1 MDILERVRTWSTKT
15 PNHPAYIRGENVLN
29 YQELEEKSNWLA
41 AYFSATLPDNHAP
54 IAIVGHKEPEMLVTF
69 LAAVKSGHPYIP
81 IDTSTPSQRIE
92 SIFEKSRAALQL
104 TPTSVQQLMAEHSRI
119 TQPWSARRIKP
130 EDPWYIIFTSGSTGE
145 PKGVVITTA
154 CLESFVDW
162 MLNEQHLSRAPE
174 SGIIPSEGAEVFINQ
189 APFSFDLSVMEL
201 YLSLSTGGTI
211 FSLSRDEISEPK
223 ELFIA
228 LAGSNATA
236 WVSTPSFAQMCLFE
250 PTFSEKLLPQLRKF
264 LFCGETL
271 PPEVAAGL
279 LERFPKSEVWNT
291 YGPTEAT
298 CATTSLRI
306 SKNILTKYN
315 PLPVGFPKPGSDI
328 RVIKADG
335 TNCAENER
343 GEIIIAGSNVSPGY
357 LGQPELTGRVFF
369 KLGELQAY
377 RTGDSGH
384 FEGGMLFFDGRQ
396 DNQIKLHGY
405 RIELGDIESN
415 LQALPSIL
423 DAVVLPHL
431 KNGLP
436 DFLATFVILKTG
448 PMQGEFETTRNL
460 KRELRK
466 RLPDY
471 MVPHKFYYPEK
482 FPMTANGKID
492 RRKLAENLK

>member
-1 MDILERVRTWSTKT
+1 MNILDRIHAWSINT
-15 PNHPAYIRGENVLN
+15 PNHLAYVRGESVLS
-29 YQELEEKSNWLA
+29 YQDLEEKSNWLA
-41 AYFSATLPDNHAP
+41 TYFSDSLPNDRAP
-54 IAIVGHKEPEMLVTF
+54 IAIIGHKEPEMLITF

-81 IDTSTPSQRIE
+81 IDTATPSQRIE
-92 SIFEKSRAALQL
+92 AIIEKSKAALRL
-104 TPTSVQQLMAEHSRI
+104 TPGNVQQLLVEQNLPAGHLSP
-119 TQPWSARRIKP
+119 QPKLPHEIKL
-130 EDPWYIIFTSGSTGE
+130 EDAWYIIFTSGSTGE

-154 CLESFVDW
+154 CLESFVTW
-162 MLNEQHLSRAPE
+162 MLDEQHLSE
-174 SGIIPSEGAEVFINQ
+174 QSEIFINQ

-223 ELFIA
+223 ELFKT
-228 LAGSNATA
+228 LASSSATV

-250 PTFSEKLLPQLRKF
+250 PTFSEKLLPRMRKF

-271 PPEVAAGL
+271 PPEVAASL
-279 LERFPKSEVWNT
+279 LNRFPKAEVWNT

-298 CATTSLRI
+298 CATTSLQI
-306 SKNILTKYN
+306 TQNVIAKYN
-315 PLPVGFPKPGSDI
+315 PLPVGYPKSDSDI
-328 RVIKADG
+328 RVMKADG
-335 TNCAENER
+335 SGCAESER
-343 GEIIIAGSNVSPGY
+343 GEIIIAGPNVSPGY
-357 LGQPELTGRVFF
+357 LGQPELTAKAFF

-377 RTGDSGH
+377 RTGDTGH
-384 FEGGMLFFDGRQ
+384 FEQGMLFFDGRQ

-415 LQALPSIL
+415 LQALPTIR

-436 DFLATFVILKTG
+436 DFLAAFIILNTG
-448 PMQGEFETTRNL
+448 PVPGEFETTRGL

-471 MVPHKFYYPEK
+471 MVPHKFYYPDK

-492 RRKLAENLK
+492 RRKLAESMK

>member
-1 MDILERVRTWSTKT
+1 MNILEKIHRWSTET
-15 PNHPAYIRGENVLN
+15 PDHPAYIRGEGVLT
-29 YQELEEKSNWLA
+29 YHELEDKSERLA
-41 AYFSATLPDNHAP
+41 AYFRDSLAHDHAP
-54 IAIVGHKEPEMLVTF
+54 IVIVGHKEPEMLVAF
-69 LAAVKSGHPYIP
+69 LAAVKSGHPYVP
-81 IDTSTPSQRIE
+81 IDISTPPQRIE
-92 SIFEKSRAALQL
+92 AIIERSRAALRL
-104 TPTSVQQLMAEHSRI
+104 TPEGVQQLLAGHDHS
-119 TQPWSARRIKP
+119 TQTGSPDQIRP
-130 EDPWYIIFTSGSTGE
+130 EDAWYIIFTSGSTGE

-154 CLESFVDW
+154 CLETFANW
-162 MLNEQHLSRAPE
+162 MVNEQQPGDGTE
-174 SGIIPSEGAEVFINQ
+174 IFINQ

-223 ELFIA
+223 ELFGT
-228 LAGSNATA
+228 LGKSGATA

-250 PTFSEKLLPQLRKF
+250 PTFSEKLLPELRKF

-271 PPEVAAGL
+271 PPEVAASL
-279 LERFPKSEVWNT
+279 LERFPKAEVWNT

-306 SKNILTKYN
+306 TRDVLAKYN
-315 PLPVGFPKPGSDI
+315 PLPVGFPKPDSDI
-328 RVIKADG
+328 RVIRADG
-335 TNCAENER
+335 SRCADNER
-343 GEIIIAGSNVSPGY
+343 GEIIIAGPNVSPGY
-357 LGQPELTGRVFF
+357 LGQPELTGKVFF
-369 KLGELQAY
+369 KLEGQQAY

-384 FEGGMLFFDGRQ
+384 FEQGMLFFDGRQ

-415 LQALPSIL
+415 LQALPLIL
-423 DAVVLPHL
+423 DAVVLPHF

-436 DFLATFVILKTG
+436 DFLAAFIILKNG
-448 PMQGEFETTRNL
+448 PVQGEFETTRNL

-471 MVPHKFYYPEK
+471 MVPHKFYYPEM

-492 RRKLAENLK
+492 RRKLAETQK